1 MYFPIVRGFVP
12 ELLALN
18 ACIQKG
24 LLSTKVVPV
33 IEPVRDLSLF
43 FETVETFIQNRHPL
57 GLILNPSVGSLNR
70 ELLREQHRPGK
81 DFLRTRLRAF
91 LESGSV
97 LPALHVTEHMNET
110 VGSLER
116 EELSVSDCI
125 FLYKARNSLDFYKE
139 HRADNAPRYS
149 FVPDRRE
156 FRRHRASS
164 TVLCEDVCENVF
176 HRQERNVDYLDRP
189 SDFFSADH
197 RFFREEG
204 YAGFADYSFGPVHP
218 PGKGHAGERRARH
231 GRDGRQGR
239 GRRQTVKRVSL
250 ARICAL
256 VLCAGLLTLC
266 GVRPALAESAAVQAQ
281 DGSTLVRLSRI
292 SVDPAR
298 LAACALTAGLAGTG
312 LAGES
317 LAKGTVMAAA
327 PSTSAASSPSTVLFT
342 PQVTA
347 ERLVALFEALH
358 HPLKAKVGIKISFG
372 EPGGHY
378 FLNPALIAP
387 LVHRLDGTLVECCTA
402 YKGGRLK
409 AADHWKTIEAH
420 GFRAIAPCD
429 LMDEEGDMALPVRNG
444 LRLETNFV
452 GRHLDDY
459 ASLLILSHFKGHS
472 RGGFGGALKY
482 MSIGIASTRGKSHI
496 HTGGATTDYTIM
508 MQHFAEQRVFLEC
521 MAEACKAVMDHKGRE
536 NIVYINVA
544 NNLSVDCDCDA
555 HPARPEMADLGIFAS
570 TDPIALD
577 QACYDAVVQAR
588 DPGKASLIER
598 MDSRQAT
605 HILEAGERL
614 GLGSRRYTLTRL
626 A

>member
-1 MYFPIVRGFVP
+1 MKTSR
-12 ELLALN
+12 
-18 ACIQKG
+18 
-24 LLSTKVVPV
+24 
-33 IEPVRDLSLF
+33 R
-43 FETVETFIQNRHPL
+43 TFLQ
-57 GLILNPSVGSLNR
+57 
-70 ELLREQHRPGK
+70 
-81 DFLRTRLRAF
+81 
-91 LESGSV
+91 
-97 LPALHVTEHMNET
+97 
-110 VGSLER
+110 
-116 EELSVSDCI
+116 
-125 FLYKARNSLDFYKE
+125 
-139 HRADNAPRYS
+139 
-149 FVPDRRE
+149 
-156 FRRHRASS
+156 
-164 TVLCEDVCENVF
+164 
-176 HRQERNVDYLDRP
+176 
-189 SDFFSADH
+189 
-197 RFFREEG
+197 
-204 YAGFADYSFGPVHP
+204 
-218 PGKGHAGERRARH
+218 
-231 GRDGRQGR
+231 
-239 GRRQTVKRVSL
+239 
-250 ARICAL
+250 
-256 VLCAGLLTLC
+256 
-266 GVRPALAESAAVQAQ
+266 
-281 DGSTLVRLSRI
+281 
-292 SVDPAR
+292 
-298 LAACALTAGLAGTG
+298 AACALTAGLAGTG

-327 PSTSAASSPSTVLFT
+327 PSTSAAPSPSTVLFT

-347 ERLVALFEALH
+347 ERLVAPFEALH

-429 LMDEEGDMALPVRNG
+429 LMDEDGDMALPVRNG
-444 LRLETNFV
+444 LRLETNLV

-472 RGGFGGALKY
+472 RGGFGGALKN

-521 MAEACKAVMDHKGRE
+521 MADACKAVMDHKGRE

-588 DPGKASLIER
+588 DPGKVSLIER